1 MNKEEITELQAIIS
15 NAIQEDIGDGD
26 HSSEACIP
34 DNTMGKAQ
42 LIIKEDCVI
51 AGLEVAQL
59 IFKTVDDELVIN
71 QNCKEGELMSINQI
85 AFTVSGNQKS
95 ILQAERLV
103 LNIMQRMSAI
113 ATNTYQLNQQLKDTA
128 TKVLDTRKT
137 TPGIRLLEKMA
148 VKIGGGV
155 NHRRGLYDMIMLKDN
170 HIDYAG
176 GIAKAIEKTK
186 DYLNKKNKD
195 LKIVV
200 EARNLQEV
208 DEILKNEPIERIL
221 LDNFTPEQTK
231 TAVNKINGKCA
242 TESSGG
248 ISIKTAKKYAQ
259 CGVDYISSGA
269 LTHHVNNVD
278 MSLKAVE

>member
-1 MNKEEITELQAIIS
+1 MNKEDITELQTIIS
-15 NAIQEDIGDGD
+15 NAIQEDVGDGD

-34 DNTMGKAQ
+34 DDTIGEAK

-59 IFKTVDDELVIN
+59 IFKKVDDELVIN
-71 QNCKEGELMSINQI
+71 KKYEDGQLVTAGEI
-85 AFTVSGNQKS
+85 AFTISGNQKS

-113 ATNTYQLNQQLKDTA
+113 ATNTYQLHQQLKDTA

-155 NHRRGLYDMIMLKDN
+155 NHRKGLYDMVMLKDN

-176 GIAKAIEKTK
+176 GITKAIKKTK
-186 DYLNKKNKD
+186 NYLNKRNKD

-221 LDNFTPEQTK
+221 LDNFTPEQTQR
-231 TAVNKINGKCA
+231 AVNTINGKCA
-242 TESSGG
+242 IESSGG
-248 ISIKTAKKYAQ
+248 ISIETARKYAQ

-269 LTHHVNNVD
+269 ITHHVNNVD